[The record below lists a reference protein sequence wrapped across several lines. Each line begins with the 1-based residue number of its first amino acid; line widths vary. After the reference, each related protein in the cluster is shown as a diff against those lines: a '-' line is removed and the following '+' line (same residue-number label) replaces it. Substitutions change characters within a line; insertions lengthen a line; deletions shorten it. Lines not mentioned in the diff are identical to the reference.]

1 MLAVNVSNP
10 DRPHEDQALALTAL
24 AIAKDTLNYFGASH
38 HLNCRIWVIF
48 GKLCPPNCSPQ
59 ALRIRILEIGRLSV
73 NH

>member
-24 AIAKDTLNYFGASH
+24 EIAKDTLNYFGASH

-48 GKLCPPNCSPQ
+48 GKFYPPNC
-59 ALRIRILEIGRLSV
+59 
-73 NH
+73 